1 MQSTLFSADQQCPA
15 SVASCVPP
23 RANGAATPIVPPD
36 IPDSLAKR
44 VKISEATAAATAHKR
59 VPTGT
64 IDGVELERENGKL
77 MYSYDIKVP
86 GKSGID
92 EVNVDALTGKVIGYS
107 HESAAAEAKEAASE
121 GKAEKTKP
129 AKPKKP

>member
-1 MQSTLFSADQQCPA
+1 MKYTSL
-15 SVASCVPP
+15 
-23 RANGAATPIVPPD
+23 GAAAAALAIALPAAQAQAKYKHD

>member
-1 MQSTLFSADQQCPA
+1 MKYASLVAAIAAIVVAVPA
-15 SVASCVPP
+15 AQAQGKYK
-23 RANGAATPIVPPD
+23 RD
-36 IPDSLAKR
+36 IPDSLAKHTKIAER
-44 VKISEATAAATAHKR
+44 VAAATAQKR
-59 VPTGT
+59 VPKGT

-107 HESAAAEAKEAASE
+107 HESAAAEAKEAAE
-121 GKAEKTKP
+121 EAKADKAKA